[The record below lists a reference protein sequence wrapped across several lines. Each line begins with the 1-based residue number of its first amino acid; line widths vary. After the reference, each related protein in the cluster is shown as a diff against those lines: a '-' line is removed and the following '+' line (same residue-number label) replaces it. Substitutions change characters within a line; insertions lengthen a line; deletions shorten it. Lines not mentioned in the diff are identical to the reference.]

1 MDIVKVINQYIA
13 DDESSLGNAVEDS
26 IIDLETLFK
35 LQDEAL
41 FNNLR
46 IMQRN
51 PLGFY
56 LGVIGGVKQ
65 SKLKS
70 ALSAVAK
77 DIQRSYKECVCEVK
91 CKPVG
96 CTLKISTTA
105 GYALL
110 SIKQAVGIFNDNEY
124 DITILIVQ

>member
-1 MDIVKVINQYIA
+1 MDIVKVINNYIG
-13 DDESSLGNAVEDS
+13 DTESSLGNAVEDS
-26 IIDLETLFK
+26 IIDLETLFN
-35 LQDEAL
+35 LEDEAL

-56 LGVIGGVKQ
+56 LGAIGGAKQ

-70 ALSAVAK
+70 GLSAVAK
-77 DIQRSYKECVCEVK
+77 DIQRSYKECICEVK

-96 CTLKISTTA
+96 CTLKISATA

-110 SIKQAVGIFNDNEY
+110 SIKQADRRFNTF
-124 DITILIVQ
+124 DISVLIVR